1 MDCWDDTGPVGS
13 VEAMGNGR
21 AVIRGTL
28 PGTCGISDA
37 IRARRRGQRRTSD
50 AAASIAGAVT
60 SSYAA
65 TESILVTVIVATCVL
80 VATLAQD
87 WISLAAI
94 RRHEWR
100 GSDDLSRRGSANR
113 LSDRR
118 IMRRFDDVRSVGGR
132 EAVEPERESEPEWG
146 PEGASEPGRES
157 ESEPGRG
164 AERESAS
171 EPGRVVFDPDPR
183 AVFETFWND
192 HYRYYLALLMK
203 MGATLDD
210 AEDTVGDVMVK
221 MLDDNTLARLTNPEA
236 WVRTA
241 VLHRYYDRRKRER
254 QRLIRELG
262 AHAGETS
269 RDGGLNIWE
278 DWQWVQQLLSAL
290 PPTQRSVFELVIAE
304 LGTTEIADL
313 LGKTPA
319 TVRQNLAHARKRLR
333 THLGQRRLID
343 PVGRPAATR
352 REEVD

>member
-1 MDCWDDTGPVGS
+1 M
-13 VEAMGNGR
+13 
-21 AVIRGTL
+21 
-28 PGTCGISDA
+28 
-37 IRARRRGQRRTSD
+37 
-50 AAASIAGAVT
+50 
-60 SSYAA
+60 
-65 TESILVTVIVATCVL
+65 
-80 VATLAQD
+80 
-87 WISLAAI
+87 
-94 RRHEWR
+94 
-100 GSDDLSRRGSANR
+100 
-113 LSDRR
+113 
-118 IMRRFDDVRSVGGR
+118 
-132 EAVEPERESEPEWG
+132 EPERKSGLERESGPEWELG
-146 PEGASEPGRES
+146 PGRGSERAAES
-157 ESEPGRG
+157 GRG
-164 AERESAS
+164 AEWESEREPAS
-171 EPGRVVFDPDPR
+171 ESESGGAVFDPDPR

-236 WVRTA
+236 WVRRA

-254 QRLIRELG
+254 QRLVRELG

-352 REEVD
+352 RKEVD